1 MASRE
6 ASFRNC
12 GSLNLVTRPSLGNEL
27 RTLALNSGVTGRGLA
42 LSKSKPAVLE
52 SLPRK
57 DLRAES
63 TRFSLCA
70 EGLKSKRPTAMA
82 VNLANLEQATVDE
95 KACFRG

>member
-1 MASRE
+1 MA
-6 ASFRNC
+6 
-12 GSLNLVTRPSLGNEL
+12 LQ
-27 RTLALNSGVTGRGLA
+27 SGVTGRGLD
-42 LSKSKPAVLE
+42 LSRSKPTVLE

-70 EGLKSKRPTAMA
+70 EGLKSKRPTATG
-82 VNLANLEQATVDE
+82 ANLTNFVPATVDE